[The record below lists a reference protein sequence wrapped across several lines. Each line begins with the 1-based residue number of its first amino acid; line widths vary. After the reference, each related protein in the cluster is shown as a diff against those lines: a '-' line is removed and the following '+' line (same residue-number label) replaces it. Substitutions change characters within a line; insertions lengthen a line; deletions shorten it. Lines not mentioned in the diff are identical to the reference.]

1 MSGGK
6 QMQTKNI
13 SALVVGLILA
23 AAPWLFAQSWSLPHG
38 TAVKDSGPR
47 TYRFSVEYSTSDT
60 KGQIT
65 RRQRLTG
72 DYTRGLPGGDV
83 IWKNVS
89 ETDANGSAA
98 DFGPAEKRDF
108 MEGFRYQGGVPGFLK
123 TMAPDFFKGFP
134 PTAVFERNLVWD
146 TGMIELFGQ
155 NYFDDLKLNQPL
167 HDVSSQTIKMPDVG
181 TFQNRDI
188 QLLWTGGSQRNG
200 RDCAVIE
207 YSAYFNPLE
216 IANGGINLRG
226 RSHYWGLIWVALTT
240 KQIEYATLHED
251 VMGELKL
258 PGQDATQVIDVF
270 RSAVFEPVTGN

>member
-1 MSGGK
+1 MP
-6 QMQTKNI
+6 TKSI
-13 SALVVGLILA
+13 SALVVGFILA
-23 AAPWLFAQSWSLPHG
+23 ATPWLFAQSWSLPHA

-83 IWKNVS
+83 LWKNVS
-89 ETDANGSAA
+89 EADANGPAA
-98 DFGPAEKRDF
+98 DFGPAEKREF
-108 MEGFRYQGGVPGFLK
+108 MEGFRYLGGSPAFSK

-167 HDVSSQTIKMPDVG
+167 HDVSSQTIKMPGVG

-188 QLLWTGGSQRNG
+188 QLLWTGGSRRNG

-226 RSHYWGLIWVALTT
+226 RSHYWGLIWVALAT
-240 KQIEYATLHED
+240 KQIEYATLQED

-270 RSAVFEPVTGN
+270 RSAVFEPVAAN